1 MAARQRINGYK
12 QAKGNEGNKNSAVS
26 ENASVNNSNQNNGSR
41 YHLHNDNATISNI
54 NYIQINKK
62 ERCSPRPEFGH

>member
-26 ENASVNNSNQNNGSR
+26 ENASVNNSNQSEMAN
-41 YHLHNDNATISNI
+41 
-54 NYIQINKK
+54 
-62 ERCSPRPEFGH
+62 